1 MMNLTSL
8 RKLKK
13 TFLISLVAACVA
25 TPAIGF
31 AAPTSLDLT
40 GTIRDFNDTHA
51 DFEGLIL
58 GHETDVVKSTLGLDG
73 KPDWNGPN
81 SAQFS
86 NAANFNEWYNDTAG
100 VNLSKSHTISL
111 TDPDS
116 DGVFT
121 FADSSFFPVDGDL
134 FGNQGRSHNYH
145 FTFELHSEFT
155 YTGGETFSF
164 TGDDDVWVFINNELV
179 VDLGGVHGAINGS
192 VDLDTLGLTTGTN
205 YDFDLFFAERHTS
218 ASNFRM
224 DTSIALTSTPM
235 PEPGILALLSL
246 GLVGIGV
253 TRRSRNSRK

>member
-8 RKLKK
+8 RKFKK
-13 TFLISLVAACVA
+13 TFLTSLVAACVA
-25 TPAIGF
+25 IPAIGF
-31 AAPTSLDLT
+31 AAPTSLVLT

-51 DFEGLIL
+51 DFEGSIS
-58 GHETDVVKSTLGLDG
+58 GHETGAVKPTLGVDG
-73 KPDWNGPN
+73 KPVWNSPS

-86 NAANFNEWYNDTAG
+86 NATNFNEWYNDTAG
-100 VNLSKSHTISL
+100 VNSSKSHAISL
-111 TDPDS
+111 TDPGS
-116 DGVFT
+116 DGIFT
-121 FADSSFFPVDGDL
+121 FTDGSFFPVDGEL

-145 FTFELHSEFT
+145 FTFELHSDFT

-179 VDLGGVHGAINGS
+179 VDLGGVHGAISGS
-192 VDLDTLGLTTGTN
+192 VNLNTLGLTIGTN

-218 ASNFRM
+218 ASSFRV
-224 DTSIALTSTPM
+224 DTSLALTSTPM

-253 TRRSRNSRK
+253 TRRSRNGHN